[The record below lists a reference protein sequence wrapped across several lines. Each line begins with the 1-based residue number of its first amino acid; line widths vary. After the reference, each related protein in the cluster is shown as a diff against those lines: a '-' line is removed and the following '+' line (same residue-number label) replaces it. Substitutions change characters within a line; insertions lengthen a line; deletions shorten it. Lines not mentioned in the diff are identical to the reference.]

1 MKKLS
6 RATQQIYDEIMSEIK
21 YSSEYES
28 RYDLESLGDQ
38 IINGGHVP
46 NGNHRHED
54 MLLDIKFALY
64 NDTYLEMMR
73 ETYKKGEIRV
83 GFFRQLL
90 NLYAKAADKPEM
102 LDRIEIIFQM
112 LSDISEK
119 TCVPLFV
126 MSNHTHP
133 RFLARMNCEAERI
146 GVNELIHKID
156 GAEGDDLLRLMH
168 NWISPD
174 NQKSSIDNLSEEDYA
189 KLKQFLS
196 IHCELDELMDFTM
209 RSSFHSIMHI
219 DPNWAKQFQLQEL
232 VERFQFSDI
241 NDLFANGNPS
251 FAFGLGKLA
260 THVAL
265 LKTSVCQE
273 TKKLLSEVPSEHINA
288 IKKMGVVP
296 MSTLIELDWLDAQE
310 KRRTL
315 ENDLSL

>member
-1 MKKLS
+1 MKKLG
-6 RATQQIYDEIMSEIK
+6 RATQKIYDEVMSEIK

-46 NGNHRHED
+46 NGNNKHED

-83 GFFRQLL
+83 GFFKHLI
-90 NLYAKAADKPEM
+90 NLYIKAADKPEL

-112 LSDISEK
+112 LSDISMK
-119 TCVPLFV
+119 SCMPLFLV
-126 MSNHTHP
+126 SDQTHP

-146 GVNELIHKID
+146 GVNELILKID

-168 NWISPD
+168 NWISPE
-174 NQKSSIDNLSEEDYA
+174 NQKAPNEDLSEKDYA
-189 KLKQFLS
+189 KLRQFLS
-196 IHCELDELMDFTM
+196 VHCELDELMDFTM

-219 DPNWAKQFQLQEL
+219 DPNWAKQFNLQEL
-232 VERFQFSDI
+232 IERFQFRDV

-251 FAFGLGKLA
+251 AAFGLGKLA

-265 LKTSVCQE
+265 LKTSVCPE
-273 TKKLLSEVPSEHINA
+273 TKKLLSEVPAENINA
-288 IKKMGVVP
+288 IKQMGVVP
-296 MSTLIELDWLDAQE
+296 MSTLIELDWLDAKE